1 MSLLADVA
9 SWFAQPEQWSGPGG
23 IPVRFAEHLY
33 YSLLALLAAAVI
45 AIPVGLLTGHT
56 GRGGFAAI
64 SLANFAR
71 ALPTIGVLT
80 LVVLGMGLGLVPVLV
95 ALVALAVPPVLV
107 NTYEGVRGVDPQLTD
122 AARGM
127 GMRGREVLWSLEIP
141 MAMPLILLGLR
152 TAAIQVV
159 STATI
164 AAYVGIGGLG
174 RFIVDGQSQQIIE
187 QILGGAL
194 LVVLLALAVTTLFA
208 LLRRRVIAPG
218 LRARSAASPA
228 N

>member
-1 MSLLADVA
+1 MNVAADVA
-9 SWFAQPEQWSGPGG
+9 SWFAQPENWRGPGG
-23 IPVRFAEHLY
+23 IPVRFAEHVY
-33 YSLLALLAAAVI
+33 YSLAALALAAAI
-45 AIPVGLLTGHT
+45 AVPVGLLTGHT
-56 GRGGFAAI
+56 GRGGFLAI

-95 ALVALAVPPVLV
+95 ALVALAVPPILV
-107 NTYEGVRGVDPQLTD
+107 NTYEGVRGVDPQVTD

-127 GMRGREVLWSLEIP
+127 GMRGREVLARLEVP
-141 MAMPLILLGLR
+141 LAMPLILLGLR
-152 TAAIQVV
+152 TAAVQVV

-194 LVVLLALAVTTLFA
+194 LVVLLALAVTALFA
-208 LLRRRVIAPG
+208 LLRRLVVAPG
-218 LRARSAASPA
+218 LRSRPASPSS
-228 N
+228 

>member
-9 SWFAQPEQWSGPGG
+9 AWFARPENWHGSGG
-23 IPVRFAEHLY
+23 IPARFAEHVY
-33 YSLLALLAAAVI
+33 YSLLALVLSAAIAV
-45 AIPVGLLTGHT
+45 PVGLLTGHT
-56 GRGGFAAI
+56 GRGGFLAI

-80 LVVLGMGLGLVPVLV
+80 LVVLGMGLGLAPVLV
-95 ALVALAVPPVLV
+95 ALVALAVPPILV
-107 NTYEGVRGVDPQLTD
+107 NTYEGVRGVDPQITD

-127 GMRGREVLWSLEIP
+127 GMRGGEVLARLEIP
-141 MAMPLILLGLR
+141 LAMPLILLGLR
-152 TAAIQVV
+152 TAAVQVV

-174 RFIVDGQSQQIIE
+174 RFIVDGQSQQLIA

-194 LVVLLALAVTTLFA
+194 LVVLLALSVTGLFA
-208 LLRRRVIAPG
+208 LLRRWVVARG
-218 LRARSAASPA
+218 LRTRPETAST
-228 N
+228 